1 MSGELFTFGYQFQPP
16 YCIYRVVSKDGVMQ
30 DEVTI
35 TVSGPVMMH
44 DFAITEHYA
53 IFMDMPLYFNPKVA
67 KYALLFFISVSHF
80 SFFMLLLF
88 VPDMHTHDVS
98 HNDEKLLLMRII

>member
-1 MSGELFTFGYQFQPP
+1 
-16 YCIYRVVSKDGVMQ
+16 VVSKDGVMQ

-53 IFMDMPLYFNPKVA
+53 IFMDMPLYFNPKVG
-67 KYALLFFISVSHF
+67 KYTLLFFHLFQHF
-80 SFFMLLLF
+80 FTFYVTS
-88 VPDMHTHDVS
+88 
-98 HNDEKLLLMRII
+98 ICA